1 MKNIRR
7 YFKRHPRIGFTIDF
21 VATAICLMIGYLLLP
36 GMLGTLIAVAGLL
49 FVRSLLGAYWSSQEE
64 LASYYSNFA
73 HQFRNL
79 QEVKDDY
86 LYSNN
91 SSYTFM
97 FGYLLRFVFIFD

>member
-21 VATAICLMIGYLLLP
+21 VATAICLMIAYLLLP

-73 HQFRNL
+73 YQFRNL
-79 QEVKDDY
+79 HED
-86 LYSNN
+86 
-91 SSYTFM
+91 
-97 FGYLLRFVFIFD
+97 LRTVSGCAPGAW